1 MQSPGARFRA
11 AIKEEFP
18 LQIVGAV
25 NAYAA
30 LLAERAGFRALYL
43 SGAGVANVSYG
54 LPDLGLTTLDN
65 VLTDARRILERV
77 QLPLLVDID
86 TGWGGELMIERTIA
100 LMEQAGVAGVHIE
113 DQKFEKRCGH
123 RPGKQLV
130 SAELMCRRIEAAVK
144 AKKDPSFVVMA
155 RCDAFAEEGMPGLI
169 SRCKYYREAGA
180 DMIFAEALTSV
191 DLYRE
196 LKGVVSLPLLANLT
210 EFGRTP
216 QASLEAWR
224 EAGVD
229 MVLYPLSAAR
239 AMHQAADRVY
249 REIRTKGTQEGCLPI
264 MQTRD
269 ELYEVLDYHKFEREH
284 G

>member
-1 MQSPGARFRA
+1 MHSPGARFRA
-11 AIKEEFP
+11 ALKEEFP
-18 LQIVGAV
+18 LQIVGVV

-54 LPDLGLTTLDN
+54 LPDLGMTTLDN
-65 VLTDARRILERV
+65 VLTDVRRILERV

-86 TGWGGELMIERTIA
+86 TGWGGQLMIERTIA

-113 DQKFEKRCGH
+113 DQKLEKRCGH

-130 SAELMCRRIEAAVK
+130 SAELMCRRIEAAVR
-144 AKKDPSFVVMA
+144 AKKDPAFVIMA
-155 RCDAFAEEGMPGLI
+155 RCDAFAEEGKEGLI
-169 SRCKYYREAGA
+169 SRCQRYHEAGA
-180 DMIFAEALTSV
+180 DMLFAEALPNL
-191 DLYRE
+191 DLYHE
-196 LKGVVSLPLLANLT
+196 LKEAVPLPLLANLT

-229 MVLYPLSAAR
+229 MVLYPLSAVR
-239 AMHQAADRVY
+239 AMHQAADKVY
-249 REIRTKGTQEGCLPI
+249 REIRAKGTQETCLPL

-269 ELYEVLDYHKFEREH
+269 ELYEVLDYYKFEREH
-284 G
+284 A

>member
-1 MQSPGARFRA
+1 MHSPGARFRA
-11 AIKEEFP
+11 ALKEEFP

-30 LLAERAGFRALYL
+30 LLAKRAGFRALYL

-65 VLTDARRILERV
+65 VLTDVRRILERV

-86 TGWGGELMIERTIA
+86 TGWGGQLMIERTIA

-113 DQKFEKRCGH
+113 DQKLEKRCGH

-130 SAELMCRRIEAAVK
+130 SADLMCRRIEAAVR
-144 AKKDPSFVVMA
+144 AKKDPSFVIMA
-155 RCDAFAEEGMPGLI
+155 RCDAFAEEGEEGLI
-169 SRCKYYREAGA
+169 SRCQHYRDAGA
-180 DMIFAEALTSV
+180 DMLFAEALPHL
-191 DLYRE
+191 DLYHE
-196 LKGVVSLPLLANLT
+196 LKKAVALPLLANLT

-216 QASLEAWR
+216 QVSLEAWR
-224 EAGVD
+224 QAGVD

-239 AMHQAADRVY
+239 AMHQAADRVF
-249 REIRTKGTQEGCLPI
+249 REIRAKGTQEACLPL

-269 ELYEVLDYHKFEREH
+269 ELYEVLDYYKFEREH
-284 G
+284 A